1 MDFTDYIAGTNDSGR
16 RLDKILKHIFQDNHN
31 TNIYAALRKKLIKV
45 NGAKTAAE
53 YQVNKGDVISIATI
67 LIGQNKTL
75 NNEKT
80 ETIIDNNQHHLQTI
94 LKNKHILIINK
105 PYGINVHSSNSKEN
119 DIASIVANQ
128 YKDTSS
134 IAFTPAPLHRLDKY
148 TTGALAISLS
158 HEGAV
163 WFSSAIST
171 HAIKKTY
178 IGIAEG
184 TLKEKET
191 WEDSIENTP
200 NNKKSFHTV
209 TISEGEKKAVTHAL
223 PLAYGVYKGHPIT
236 LIQYNIETGRKH
248 QIRIQSSTHGHPLLG
263 DNAYNST
270 IHITN
275 PISHTFFLHAVQLE
289 FPKDNPISL
298 PSTITAPLPEEFESF
313 LEFSLL
319 KWNKKL
325 II

>member
-1 MDFTDYIAGTNDSGR
+1 MDFTDYIAGANDSGR
-16 RLDKILKHIFQDNHN
+16 RLDKILKHIFQDTHS
-31 TNIYAALRKKLIKV
+31 TNIYAALRKKLIRVNEAKTSAEYKV
-45 NGAKTAAE
+45 N
-53 YQVNKGDVISIATI
+53 QGDIISIATF
-67 LIGQNKTL
+67 LLGQTNAL
-75 NNEKT
+75 DNEKNETKIT
-80 ETIIDNNQHHLQTI
+80 EDKHQLQTI
-94 LKNKHILIINK
+94 LKNEHILIINK
-105 PYGINVHSSNSKEN
+105 PYGINVHSSNTKEQ
-119 DIASIVANQ
+119 DIASIVAAQ
-128 YKDTSS
+128 YKDKSS

-148 TTGALAISLS
+148 TTGVLAISLS

-171 HAIKKTY
+171 HAVKKTY

-184 TLKEKET
+184 TLNERET
-191 WEDSIENTP
+191 WEDSIENTSDS
-200 NNKKSFHTV
+200 KTSFHTV
-209 TISEGEKKAVTHAL
+209 TISEGAKRAVTHAL

-263 DNAYNST
+263 DNAYNSS
-270 IHITN
+270 INITSPVPHN
-275 PISHTFFLHAVQLE
+275 FFLHAIQLE

-298 PSTITAPLPEEFESF
+298 PHTITAPLPEDFESF